1 MAIQLLDQVW
11 PAEDR
16 ARLRVVKQQV
26 GSWVGSWASGAWWA
40 GEGMASRPRAFCC
53 RVLGSKPPRLGAVP
67 QPGGGL
73 GESSAAP
80 QRRTPPAPS
89 RWAGSVDAGPGTRAL
104 LLPWDRSSRSRRQVG
119 QVWSEP
125 RRVHA
130 GRELLPA
137 PGWGSEFTP
146 SPPWERER
154 PHRVHAGRESPL
166 RLCRERERSRR
177 VHGDRESPRC
187 VYAGRACCLHP
198 PCGGPHVT
206 PLTPWTGGK
215 GRDRRA
221 RPVLN
226 RWTDRFPA
234 RESEPLIPGWGWG
247 RRVELPRLYSLP

>member
-16 ARLRVVKQQV
+16 ARLRMVKQQV

-89 RWAGSVDAGPGTRAL
+89 RRAGSVDAGPAGAGAAGAGGR
-104 LLPWDRSSRSRRQVG
+104 WGKSGRSPAESMSGESSCQLQAGG
-119 QVWSEP
+119 QS
-125 RRVHA
+125 
-130 GRELLPA
+130 
-137 PGWGSEFTP
+137 
-146 SPPWERER
+146 
-154 PHRVHAGRESPL
+154 
-166 RLCRERERSRR
+166 SRR
-177 VHGDRESPRC
+177 VHPGRESVPTESMLGESPRC
-187 VYAGRACCLHP
+187 VCAGRACCLHP